1 MIVDK
6 YTRTFNTEF
15 RDVEP
20 GLDLQ
25 EDGQALVFSKVQGRT
40 YVRPSQ
46 GVSGEIFAGISVN
59 RNTPPKFLPKIVAG
73 VVVPESGVVDLGR
86 LPING
91 QMLVKVDGDV
101 LDISASAP
109 VAGKVQSVGT
119 KLYFFAGTPESA
131 PGAGDAVAGDQGK
144 ELFVQFMYEPLVS
157 EAVTVRGD
165 APIGGLSSTERGR
178 IAVLTR
184 AEQVATTFY
193 DAASDWSTALRPKL
207 GVDGKFT
214 MSGPGETV
222 NTVLVLQTPVEDAA
236 SYGPLVVKITNA

>member
-25 EDGQALVFSKVQGRT
+25 EDGQALVFTKVQGRT

-46 GVSGEIFAGISVN
+46 GVVGEIFAGISVN
-59 RNTPPKFLPKIVAG
+59 RNTPPKFLPKIIAG
-73 VVVPESGVVDLGR
+73 VVVPESGVVDLTR

-101 LDISASAP
+101 LEISASAP
-109 VAGKVQSVGT
+109 VEGKVQSVGT
-119 KLYFFAGTPESA
+119 KLYFFTGTPADGST
-131 PGAGDAVAGDQGK
+131 PAVAGDQGK

-157 EAVTVRGD
+157 EALTVRGD

-184 AEQVATTFY
+184 AESVATTFY
-193 DAASDWSTALRPKL
+193 DASADWSSALRPKL

-214 MSGPGETV
+214 TSGPGETV

-236 SYGPLVVKITNA
+236 SYGPLVLKLTNA

>member
-20 GLDLQ
+20 GLDLR
-25 EDGQALVFSKVQGRT
+25 EDGQALVYSKVAGRT

-46 GVSGEIFAGISVN
+46 GVAGEIFAGISVN
-59 RNTPPKFLPKIVAG
+59 RNTPPSFLPKIVSG
-73 VVVPESGVVDLGR
+73 VVVPESGVVDLAR
-86 LPING
+86 VPLNG
-91 QMLVKVDGDV
+91 QILVKVDGDV
-101 LDISASAP
+101 LEVSASAP
-109 VAGKVQSVGT
+109 VEGKVQSVGS
-119 KLYFFAGTPESA
+119 KLYFFTGTPENGGT
-131 PGAGDAVAGDQGK
+131 PAVAGDQGK

-157 EAVTVRGD
+157 EAKTIRGD
-165 APIGGLSSTERGR
+165 APIGGLSSSELER

-184 AEQVATTFY
+184 AESVATTFY
-193 DAASDWSTALRPKL
+193 DAAADWSNVIKPKL

-214 MSGPGETV
+214 TTGNGETV
-222 NTVLVLQTPVEDAA
+222 QTVIVLQTPVEDAA

>member
-46 GVSGEIFAGISVN
+46 GVTGEVFAGISVN
-59 RNTPPKFLPKIVAG
+59 RNTPPAFLPKIVSG
-73 VVVPESGVVDLGR
+73 VVVPESGVVDLTR
-86 LPING
+86 LPLTG
-91 QMLVKVDGDV
+91 QILVKVDGDV
-101 LDISASAP
+101 LEISASAP
-109 VAGKVQSVGT
+109 VEGKVQSVGT
-119 KLYFFAGTPESA
+119 KLYFFTGTPETSV
-131 PGAGDAVAGDQGK
+131 GAGDAVPGDQGK

-157 EAVTVRGD
+157 EAKTVRGD

-193 DAASDWSTALRPKL
+193 DASADWSNVIKPKL

-214 MSGPGETV
+214 TSGPGETV
-222 NTVLVLQTPVEDAA
+222 NTVVVLQTPIEDAA
-236 SYGPLVVKITNA
+236 SYGPLVLKITNA